1 MQSGAAK
8 NLKHSKL
15 ANMTLK
21 HQGKLIRLGFRALKV
36 SLMAHLVKDLSA
48 VLESVSLP
56 VNLKIPND
64 VHVSLH
70 CSGLDP
76 TTMSLIQIKIS
87 PFESIS
93 SKNGSKTY
101 SCGSWESSLY

>member
-56 VNLKIPND
+56 VNLKIQMMYMF
-64 VHVSLH
+64 H
-70 CSGLDP
+70 CTVVGWIPL
-76 TTMSLIQIKIS
+76 Q
-87 PFESIS
+87 
-93 SKNGSKTY
+93 
-101 SCGSWESSLY
+101 